1 MKVLLVDHED
11 SFVHNIEQALRTL
24 GAEVV
29 VLRSTGPP
37 AAAWRF
43 DPDAV
48 VLSPGPGSP
57 GDRRRTRLSRSLL
70 SRWEDERPF
79 LGVCLGHQ
87 LLAERYG
94 ARVVRARAPVHGE
107 RTRIEHDG
115 RGIFRGLGSPM
126 DVARYHSLVVDPA
139 SVPAALEISA
149 WGTGRVVMALRH
161 RSRPIESVQFH
172 PESYLTA
179 RGPRLFGNFLKGA
192 RT

>member
-24 GAEVV
+24 GAQVA
-29 VLRSTGPP
+29 VLRSTLP
-37 AAAWRF
+37 ADEALRF

-48 VLSPGPGSP
+48 VLSPGPGHP
-57 GDRRRTRLSRSLL
+57 ADRRRTRLSRALL

-94 ARVVRARAPVHGE
+94 ARVIRARTPVHGE
-107 RTRIEHDG
+107 RTRVVHDG
-115 RGIFRGLGSPM
+115 QGIFRGIRSPI
-126 DVARYHSLVVDPA
+126 DVARYHSLVVDPR
-139 SVPAALEISA
+139 SVPPTMEVSA
-149 WGTGRVVMALRH
+149 WGAGRVVMALRH
-161 RSRPIESVQFH
+161 RSRPVESVQFH

-179 RGPRLFGNFLKGA
+179 AGPRLFANFLSGA
-192 RT
+192 RQ